1 MSVTRAGR
9 KSVRR
14 KIMRRKRE
22 MLASRYTS
30 DWFMQFSVYHREWI
44 AGLTERYR
52 AKGKYPVY
60 PANFLASL
68 YKRKEDKEI
77 AVLASLA
84 ARRGDASSMLEL
96 KAAISD
102 TPADWFRQRGFVLLS
117 EGGRQYVKVCGTSSW
132 CLSKFF
138 DALHGIADGRPLCE
152 ALTDEANRRQ
162 VTMERL
168 LVDLCNKNGVIRPDK
183 FNVRLALIVLSA
195 YDGIGQAIWDYYPF
209 DLECPVSGD
218 VKAFLGYFW
227 PDWERHGQIDDCIAM
242 FGMGATGFFYSWLAW
257 RDFEESHRDECRR
270 YVKLYGQW
278 YRRFY
283 KRERCRWA
291 AIIPDITD

>member
-1 MSVTRAGR
+1 
-9 KSVRR
+9 
-14 KIMRRKRE
+14 MRRKSE

-30 DWFMQFSVYHREWI
+30 DWFLQFSMFHREWI
-44 AGLTERYR
+44 SRLTERYM
-52 AKGKYPVY
+52 AKGEYPVY

-68 YKRKEDKEI
+68 YKYKKDKEI

-84 ARRGDASSMLEL
+84 AGHGDVDSMLEL

-117 EGGRQYVKVCGTSSW
+117 EGDRQYVKFCGTSSW
-132 CLSKFF
+132 CLSRFF
-138 DALHGIADGRPLCE
+138 DTLYGIAEGRPLCE
-152 ALTDEANRRQ
+152 ALAEEAIRRQ
-162 VTMERL
+162 VTVESL
-168 LVDLCNKNGVIRPDK
+168 LAEVCRDSGILRPSN
-183 FNVRLALIVLSA
+183 FNIRLALIVLSA
-195 YDGIGQAIWDYYPF
+195 YDGLGQAIWGWYPF
-209 DLECPVSGD
+209 DLECPLSDD
-218 VKAFLGYFW
+218 VRTYLGYFW
-227 PDWERHGQIDDCIAM
+227 PDWQPHGLIDDCIAM

-257 RDFEESHRDECRR
+257 CDFEESHKDECRR

-291 AIIPDITD
+291 TILPDITE